1 LKEILHYIYR
11 GPRFEHRSSQL
22 FILKKKLLAI
32 KLLKREK
39 NGKDDLISL
48 LRHKSSILLKFAN
61 MLIGTRD
68 KKKCESMNH
77 FQKNVHIHQNSIS
90 NKTSQ
95 TPTSVLIIIAES
107 KIQYILD
114 HHKRCRPSMHLNFFI
129 TYNTTTTPHLNFYC
143 AFSFA
148 TSILFISSFNTR
160 QLAWYS
166 STKCP
171 DNVHYSYTILCYVTT
186 INIEDCKQNQ
196 TPPEPYKQRF

>member
-1 LKEILHYIYR
+1 
-11 GPRFEHRSSQL
+11 
-22 FILKKKLLAI
+22 
-32 KLLKREK
+32 
-39 NGKDDLISL
+39 
-48 LRHKSSILLKFAN
+48 
-61 MLIGTRD
+61 
-68 KKKCESMNH
+68 MNH

-143 AFSFA
+143 SFSFA
-148 TSILFISSFNTR
+148 TSILFISTLVN
-160 QLAWYS
+160 LHDIL
-166 STKCP
+166 P
-171 DNVHYSYTILCYVTT
+171 PNVHDNVHYSYTIMFCITT